1 MRVELGMQLTP
12 TSASFSKRFVAR
24 PASLRFIPFA
34 NPPGQSPLG
43 SRTVI
48 QIRAARHSPQTY
60 SSLVL
65 KEIERFKPF
74 TIFLYAD
81 QPIYSFHPGIRLIPD
96 LAVVML
102 KRLWS
107 GEITNAK
114 ITEEME
120 AVKPKLILLAN
131 DTRVMPFKHLHQTV
145 YRLVYQDSLHRLYAL
160 KAIANKAQY

>member
-1 MRVELGMQLTP
+1 M
-12 TSASFSKRFVAR
+12 AR
-24 PASLRFIPFA
+24 PASLRFTPFA

-74 TIFLYAD
+74 TRFLYAD
-81 QPIYSFHPGIRLIPD
+81 QPFYSFHSGIPLIPD
-96 LAVVML
+96 LAVVIL
-102 KRLWS
+102 KRSRS
-107 GEITNAK
+107 GEMTNAK

-120 AVKPKLILLAN
+120 AVKPELILLAN
-131 DTRVMPFKHLHQTV
+131 DTRVMPFQHLHQTE
-145 YRLVYQDSLHRLYAL
+145 YRLVYQDFLHRLYAL
-160 KAIANKAQY
+160 KSIANKAQY